1 MFTDTPSSCSVAV
14 VDRGPKGSGVF
25 VRLATGSVIL
35 LSAVSL
41 ALAAESWAAI
51 KKTTHVEAQDLGPA
65 LELLAKEHGFQILY
79 RTEVVR
85 GVHVRSL
92 DGLLTTEEALHRLL
106 AGTDLTYRYL
116 GEKAITIVPVALTQ
130 DSGAPTADADAHAEA
145 GREGTNQQE
154 HADLRPETSKI
165 RLHLAQAGVGQ
176 GVPQPPAARDA
187 AAPDSD
193 IQVEEVT
200 VTALRRSETL
210 QSAPLSI
217 AALSSDTLT
226 HMGANQINDYYRQI
240 PNLNATAATGGAN
253 RLSIRGVTA
262 AGEATVGVY
271 YDETPVTGPSGTTS
285 DPGGYAADLDLFDVE
300 RVEVLRGP
308 QGTLYGASSMAGTLK
323 IIFNKPNYS
332 AFQFATEDQ
341 VSSTQN
347 GSVGYFYKGMVNMP
361 LITDEL
367 AVRIVGYDQQRP
379 GWIDSTH
386 FGTQD
391 VNNEGNE
398 GLRALAGFTPGPNTT
413 ITSTLLYQKS
423 SAKDLQGWYPSVGT
437 YETNLPDE
445 MPFTTETDLFNLT
458 GKQNLGFG
466 TLTTTGSFYKYSFLR
481 SSDFTTV
488 ALQDSTSPAGC
499 KEYFQQATACTP
511 AQLSSFTTYVLGQTP
526 ILAFQPAFVR
536 SQDYEAR
543 LSSNDDAVPA
553 WLQWTIGT
561 FFERRYDRITSQ
573 NVSANAAD
581 GAVIEPLEFS
591 ALRFVQTDERQ
602 VAGFGEVSVKPVEK
616 LTLTA
621 GVRYYDYHKTTGGQV
636 LLSGSI
642 FQTHAGPYTSETTTA
657 NGALEKFNLSYEL
670 AQGVMTYATASKGF
684 RPGGANDIP
693 ALPANLISYKADS
706 LWNYELGLKSSWL
719 ENRLTLNTAVFDEE
733 WSSMQTSATTANGL
747 YSFITNAGKARIR
760 GTEVELNAVPYR
772 GLTLSAGVGY
782 VDAKL
787 TQNQSTSAVLVTA
800 STGLAG
806 DRIPNTPE
814 WTASTSAEYK
824 WPLAGDLNGLLRADF
839 AYTGDEQATF
849 AKIDPNYTTYGGFG
863 TVNLRAG
870 IQADRWEASFF
881 CQNASNRI
889 GSTAV
894 SSGNGF
900 KDLSYGIPPRTMG
913 LTFRYAIE

>member
-1 MFTDTPSSCSVAV
+1 ML
-14 VDRGPKGSGVF
+14 
-25 VRLATGSVIL
+25 VRLATVSVTL
-35 LSAVSL
+35 LSAMSL
-41 ALAAESWAAI
+41 AVAAESWAAI
-51 KKTTHVEAQDLGPA
+51 KKTTHVSAQDLGPA
-65 LELLAKEHGFQILY
+65 LQLLAKEHGFQVLY
-79 RTEVVR
+79 RTEIVR

-130 DSGAPTADADAHAEA
+130 DAGAPTADIDGRAGADS
-145 GREGTNQQE
+145 EGTNQQE
-154 HADLRPETSKI
+154 HADLRPVSSKHQ
-165 RLHLAQAGVGQ
+165 LHLAQASGGQ
-176 GVPQPPAARDA
+176 DAPQPPAARDA

-193 IQVEEVT
+193 IQVAEVT
-200 VTALRRSETL
+200 VTALRRSATL

-217 AALSSDTLT
+217 AALSSDALQQ
-226 HMGANQINDYYRQI
+226 MGANQINDYYRQI
-240 PNLNATAATGGAN
+240 PNLNATAGTGGAN

-271 YDETPVTGPSGTTS
+271 YDETPVTGPSATTS

-323 IIFNKPNYS
+323 IIFNKPNYTEL
-332 AFQFATEDQ
+332 QFATEDQ

-379 GWIDSTH
+379 GWIDNTH

-391 VNNEGNE
+391 VNNEDNRGI
-398 GLRALAGFTPGPNTT
+398 RALLGFTPGPNTT

-423 SAKDLQGWYPSVGT
+423 SAKDMQGWYPSVGT

-445 MPFTTETDLFNLT
+445 LPFTTETDLFNLT
-458 GKQNLGFG
+458 GKQNVGFA
-466 TLTTTGSFYKYSFLR
+466 TLTTTASFYKYSFQR
-481 SSDFTTV
+481 SSDFTVV
-488 ALQDSTSPAGC
+488 ALQDSTSAAGC
-499 KEYFQQATACTP
+499 KEYFQQTTTCTP
-511 AQLSSFTTYVLGQTP
+511 AQMSAFTAFALGRTP
-526 ILAFQPAFVR
+526 VLAFQPAFLR

-543 LSSNDDAVPA
+543 LSSNDDAVPS
-553 WLQWTIGT
+553 WLQWTVGA
-561 FFERRYDRITSQ
+561 FFENRFDHITSQ
-573 NVSANAAD
+573 NDSANPAN
-581 GAVIEPLEFS
+581 GAVIEPLVLNTS
-591 ALRFVQTDERQ
+591 RFVQTSERQ
-602 VAGFGEVSVKPVEK
+602 VAGFGELSVKPIEK

-636 LLSGSI
+636 LLSGST
-642 FQTHAGPYTSETTTA
+642 FLTHAGPYTAVTTTA

-670 AQGVMTYATASKGF
+670 ARGVMTYATASKGF
-684 RPGGANDIP
+684 RPGGANNIP
-693 ALPANLISYKADS
+693 GLPANLISYKADS

-719 ENRLTLNTAVFDEE
+719 DNRLTLNTAVFDEE
-733 WSSMQTSATTANGL
+733 WSDMQTSAQTANGL

-760 GTEVELNAVPYR
+760 GTELELNAVPYR
-772 GLTLSAGVGY
+772 GLTLGAGVGY

-787 TQNQSTSAVLVTA
+787 TQNQSTSALLVTA
-800 STGLAG
+800 ATGLAG

-849 AKIDPNYTTYGGFG
+849 AKIDPNYTTFGGFG

-894 SSGNGF
+894 SDGNGF
-900 KDLSYGIPPRTMG
+900 KNLSYGIPPRTMG